1 MKSRAGVYL
10 IVISALCLLMAV
22 SCVTQPLLIPDGYWF
37 QKLAVPGAFVATISD
52 PSLMEGV
59 VSLDSRIADRINRA
73 SFQFLDGHLIGVIE
87 GDIPNSLFKAGMLL
101 SKDFSKDEGGNWYSD
116 ESGSMKI
123 GLIQKDMVVMTTD
136 GFKEASDS
144 VTDVMRGK
152 TIDDETALLMASSQV
167 ALYSLAPDRLP
178 RLAVFSGDFSARG
191 ISELLLC
198 ISDGRLNLIVKF
210 DSEER
215 ASAFSRLLRL
225 SYVARLKK
233 SGKEVNLGELR
244 QQLVQDGA
252 QVMGTGLFM
261 EEGEIQRIISS
272 ALL

>member
-1 MKSRAGVYL
+1 MKSRAGGYL

-73 SFQFLDGHLIGVIE
+73 SFQFLDGHIIGVIE
-87 GDIPNSLFKAGMLL
+87 GDIPSSLFKAGMLL
-101 SKDFSKDEGGNWYSD
+101 SQDFNKEKVGDWYSD
-116 ESGSMKI
+116 ESGNMKI
-123 GLIQKDMVVMTTD
+123 GLIQKDMVVIATD
-136 GFKEASDS
+136 GFKEAADS
-144 VTDVMRGK
+144 VTDAMREK
-152 TIDDETALLMASSQV
+152 TIDDETALLMAFSQV
-167 ALYSLAPDRLP
+167 AVYSLAPDRLP
-178 RLAVFSGDFSARG
+178 GLAVFSGDFSARG
-191 ISELLLC
+191 ISRLLLWV
-198 ISDGRLNLIVKF
+198 SDGKLNLRVNF

-225 SYVARLKK
+225 SYVARLRK

-252 QVMGTGLFM
+252 QVLGTGLFL
-261 EEGEIQRIISS
+261 EEGEVQQIISS